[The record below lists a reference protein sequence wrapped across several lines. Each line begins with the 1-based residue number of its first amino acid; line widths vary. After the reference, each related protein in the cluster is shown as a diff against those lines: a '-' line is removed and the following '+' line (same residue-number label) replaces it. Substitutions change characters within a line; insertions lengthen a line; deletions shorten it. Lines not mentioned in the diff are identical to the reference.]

1 MSGPEPDAIPGEPAW
16 ERPFFVGGQWSGSN
30 VHVWAVLE
38 APIDALERSD
48 ALEEILLETDDAFG
62 SANVVFAASAA
73 EAEATARREA
83 VETAV
88 ETAVQMRQ
96 RNRRSGTGSP
106 RRVSH
111 SYR

>member
-1 MSGPEPDAIPGEPAW
+1 MPDAAPDEPAR
-16 ERPFFVGGQWSGSN
+16 ERPFFVVGQWSGSN

-38 APIDALERSD
+38 APVDAAERSD
-48 ALEEILLETDDAFG
+48 ALEEILLDTDDAFG

-83 VETAV
+83 VETAL
-88 ETAVQMRQ
+88 QMRQ
-96 RNRRSGTGSP
+96 RNRRPGTGSH

>member
-16 ERPFFVGGQWSGSN
+16 ERPFFVVGQWSGSN

>member
-16 ERPFFVGGQWSGSN
+16 ERPFFVVGQWSGSN

-48 ALEEILLETDDAFG
+48 ALEEILLDTDDAFG
-62 SANVVFAASAA
+62 SANVVFAARAA
-73 EAEATARREA
+73 EAEATARRE
-83 VETAV
+83 AV

-96 RNRRSGTGSP
+96 RNRRSGTGSH